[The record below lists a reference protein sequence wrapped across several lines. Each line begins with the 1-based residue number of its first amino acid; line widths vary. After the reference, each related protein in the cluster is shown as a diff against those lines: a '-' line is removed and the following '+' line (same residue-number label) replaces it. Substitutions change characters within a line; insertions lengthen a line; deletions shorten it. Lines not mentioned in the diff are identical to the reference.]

1 MKFQKTVNFL
11 NTTSDN
17 KNLARFV
24 TKKWVEAYDQSQGNY
39 DVNKEIRI
47 KTSILRSDLCD
58 FNDEYIIA
66 KGDITV
72 GAPNNEKKIK
82 KIKQQHLK
90 TMYQLSTAFQKLMA

>member
-1 MKFQKTVNFL
+1 MEFQKTVNFL

-24 TKKWVEAYDQSQGNY
+24 TKKWVEACDQSQGNY

-47 KTSILRSDLCD
+47 KISILRSDLYD
-58 FNDEYIIA
+58 FNDEYIVA

-72 GAPNNEKKIK
+72 GAPNNAKKN
-82 KIKQQHLK
+82 
-90 TMYQLSTAFQKLMA
+90 